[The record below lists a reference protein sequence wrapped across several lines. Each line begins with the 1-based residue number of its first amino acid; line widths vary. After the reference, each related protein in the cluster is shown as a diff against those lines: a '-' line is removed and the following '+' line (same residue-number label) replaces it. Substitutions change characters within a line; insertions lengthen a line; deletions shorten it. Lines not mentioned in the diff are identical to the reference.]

1 MFLSILAFIFV
12 LGVMIFV
19 HELGHFLTAKWI
31 GVKCHVFSLGFPPKL
46 IGKKWGDTEY
56 RIGIVPL
63 GGYVKMAGENP
74 GEVTGNP
81 EEFFSRTKLERVA
94 ILLMGPAMNIV
105 LTLALFTVLFM
116 AGVER
121 PAGLDDLP
129 LVRFVAEDSPAER
142 AGVLPGDQILSLD
155 GQAVENWQQA
165 LDTFY
170 ISPDQILQVSLK
182 RDGQTVETQISVE
195 ARGKE
200 RIGYTGLFPATQPYA
215 VSLEEDFPAKAAGMQ
230 EGDLIIK
237 VDEEPIFSSPQLVE
251 AIENK
256 QGESITVTVLRH
268 GSQLDYTMKPRQD
281 GDRYRIGIALPSP
294 VTVQQYLNPF
304 KAFGAAV
311 GESIR
316 ITRLTFSV
324 LGRLVQRKLSMRQMM
339 GPIGIAQ
346 ASGRA
351 ARTGARNLFT
361 LMAVISL
368 QLGILNLLPI
378 PILDGGHI
386 AIIALEGVARR
397 DFSLQMKERM
407 LQVGFVLLLFL
418 MVTVIYFDLSKID
431 AIGRFLPWK

>member
-1 MFLSILAFIFV
+1 LFLSILAFIFV

-56 RIGIVPL
+56 RIGLVPL

-74 GEVTGNP
+74 GEVSGNP
-81 EEFFSRTKLERVA
+81 EEFFSRSKLERIA
-94 ILLMGPAMNIV
+94 ILVMGPAMNIV
-105 LTLALFTVLFM
+105 LTLALFTLLFM

-121 PAGLDDLP
+121 PAGLDDPP
-129 LVRFVAEDSPAER
+129 LVRYVAEDSPAER
-142 AGVLPGDQILSLD
+142 AGITSGDRILAVD
-155 GQAVENWQQA
+155 GAAVDNWLQA

-170 ISPDQILQVSLK
+170 ISPDQTLQIALE
-182 RDGQTVETQISVE
+182 RDGQTIETEMAVE

-200 RIGYTGLFPATQPYA
+200 RIGYTGLFPVTQPHA
-215 VSLEEDFPAKAAGMQ
+215 VSLEDDFPAKAAGLE

-237 VDEEPIFSSPQLVE
+237 VDEEPISSSPQLVS
-251 AIENK
+251 AIEKK
-256 QGESITVTVLRH
+256 QGAAVTVTVLRDGTQH
-268 GSQLDYTMKPRQD
+268 EFTMTPRQD
-281 GDRYRIGIALPSP
+281 GERYRIGIALPSP

-311 GESIR
+311 GESVR
-316 ITRLTFSV
+316 ITRLTFAV
-324 LGRLVQRKLSMRQMM
+324 IGRLVQRRLSMRQMM